1 MRFRLIDTEGNKV
14 GELPDYEGTPQL
26 GDMIVVNDEDWKVV
40 GHGGL
45 RVADLVS
52 DDQPVLVV
60 RRV

>member
-1 MRFRLIDTEGNKV
+1 MDFRLIDTEGKKV
-14 GELPDYEGTPQL
+14 GELLDYEGTPAR

-45 RVADLVS
+45 RVADLES
-52 DDQPVLVV
+52 DDQPMLVV